1 MPRPRQHS
9 PLGTLPAFDPES
21 GDLNAVI
28 EAVRGSRNK
37 FKYDGT
43 HGIFILDGVLTAGAS
58 FPFDF
63 GFVPST
69 QGDDGDPIDVL
80 LLMDEPAFVG
90 AVVPSRLIGAIEA
103 EQDNGD
109 GDVVR
114 NDRLIAVARK
124 SHQYADAN
132 SLDDLPTN
140 FALEIEHFFVSYN
153 EIKGRRFTPIG
164 RVGPRRAK
172 TLIDNAM

>member
-1 MPRPRQHS
+1 M
-9 PLGTLPAFDPES
+9 LPAFDPES

-28 EAVRGSRNK
+28 EAFRGSRNK
-37 FKYDGT
+37 FKYDDR

-109 GDVVR
+109 GEVVR

-124 SHQYADAN
+124 SHQYADAK

-140 FALEIEHFFVSYN
+140 FVLEIEHFFVSYN
-153 EIKGRRFTPIG
+153 EIKGRCFTPIG

-172 TLIDNAM
+172 TLVDNAM